1 MRKFWPLVLLLP
13 ALGCKQKDYNADL
26 LVKNAVVY
34 TVDSTFSTADA
45 FVVNS
50 GKIIAVGKD
59 DSLEKIYKARHVV
72 DAEGKAVCPG
82 FIDAHSH
89 FYGYGLSLQE
99 VDLVGTHSWDDIID
113 SVLAYSKRN
122 TDGWIVGRGWDQNAW
137 KIKQFPN
144 KAKLDA
150 LFPVRPV
157 ILTRIDGHAAIA
169 NQAALNL
176 AGIKPGQTIIGGE
189 IETVKGKLTGVL
201 VDNAV
206 GIVTRKIPAPTDEV
220 TQNAFIDAQR
230 NCFADGLTTVSD
242 CGLPYTMIN
251 TIAEL
256 QHKGALKMR
265 LYVLLS
271 DRPESYEYLFKRGVY
286 KTPGLDVRGFKMYA
300 DGALGSRGACLLQPY
315 SDQKNWRGF
324 LLSSQQHFAEIAKKV
339 YDKGFQLCT
348 HAIGDSANRVI
359 LKIYASV
366 LKGKNDRRWRVEHAQ
381 VIAPEDMH
389 YFGDY
394 SIIPSVQPTHATS
407 DMRWAVT
414 RLGEKRLK
422 TAYAN
427 KQLLEQNGWLPLGT
441 DFPVENI
448 SPIYTFYAAVERK
461 DLKGYPEGGFQPE
474 NAISR
479 QEALRGMTIWAAKAQ
494 FEEKEKGS
502 IEPGKYADFVIL
514 DKDIMKIKGSE
525 LPGVNV
531 LQTYVNGEKVYEKK

>member
-1 MRKFWPLVLLLP
+1 MRKLWPLLLLL
-13 ALGCKQKDYNADL
+13 AAACKQQGYNADL
-26 LVKNAVVY
+26 LVKNGVVY
-34 TVDSTFSTADA
+34 TVDNHFSTADA
-45 FVVNS
+45 FVVS
-50 GKIIAVGKD
+50 LGKIIAVGKG
-59 DSLEKIYKARHVV
+59 DSLEKIYKAHQVI
-72 DAEGKAVCPG
+72 DARGKPIYPG

-89 FYGYGLSLQE
+89 FYNYGLSLQE
-99 VDLVGTHSWDDIID
+99 VDLAGTRSWDEILD
-113 SVLAYSKRN
+113 SVYAFAKRN
-122 TDGWIVGRGWDQNAW
+122 ENGWIIGRGWDQNKW
-137 KIKQFPN
+137 KIKKFPT
-144 KAKLDA
+144 KDKLDA
-150 LFPVRPV
+150 MFPVRPV
-157 ILTRIDGHAAIA
+157 LLTRIDGHAAIA

-176 AGIKPGQTIIGGE
+176 AGVKPGQTIIGGE
-189 IETVKGKLTGVL
+189 IETIKGKLTGML

-206 GIVTRKIPAPTDEV
+206 GIVTRKIPDPTDEM
-220 TQNAFIDAQR
+220 TQEAFIDAQR

-256 QHKGALKMR
+256 QHKGLLKMR
-265 LYVLLS
+265 MYVMLS
-271 DRPESYEYLFKRGVY
+271 DRPESYDYLFKRGVY

-324 LLSSQQHFAEIAKKV
+324 LLSSQKHFEEIAKKV
-339 YDKGFQLCT
+339 YEKGFQLST
-348 HAIGDSANRVI
+348 HAIGDSANRVM

-366 LKGKNDRRWRVEHAQ
+366 LKGKNDRRWRIEHAQ
-381 VIAPEDMH
+381 VLSPEDIH

-407 DMRWAVT
+407 DMYWAVN
-414 RLGEKRLK
+414 RLGPQRLK
-422 TAYAN
+422 TAYAY
-427 KQLLEQNGWLPLGT
+427 KQLLDQNGWMPLGT

-461 DLKGYPEGGFQPE
+461 DLKGYPPGGFQPE

-479 QEALRGMTIWAAKAQ
+479 EAALKGMTIWAAKAQ

-514 DKDIMKIKGSE
+514 DKDIMKIPGSE
-525 LPGVNV
+525 IPGVKV
-531 LQTYVNGEKVYEKK
+531 LKTFVNGEKVYEKK